1 MNPLDFLKDKFQV
14 STLGPEGGIGGGIWR
29 ALCDIHANEGWR
41 SYNQLKR
48 RATVDTPDQPLMAPQ
63 YPLFSAESS
72 SHSFLLVFSQTFL
85 TLYQGGKSSDV
96 LRATQ
101 HSRSALWAQECA
113 VFARYSATRVEGGL
127 YRGTLLPLAGAR
139 EHKRRCVAKFGRTW
153 TTDDDKLSNTAYTI
167 MSGSSKPGVLPI
179 VARPTTV
186 RRKSVVLRGAP
197 RNGHPLV
204 HIWRMQDSALAPTHH
219 RTITSTIVHTWT
231 HEGLAEF
238 YRGLATNLVRVPL
251 GTCVTFGVYENIVWL
266 LKHAAARRKA
276 HQDGDEGS
284 R

>member
-1 MNPLDFLKDKFQV
+1 MNPLDLVKDKFQV

-29 ALCDIHANEGWR
+29 AF
-41 SYNQLKR
+41 YNQLKR
-48 RATVDTPDQPLMAPQ
+48 RATVDTPDQPLTAPQ
-63 YPLFSAESS
+63 YLLFSAESS

-113 VFARYSATRVEGGL
+113 VFARYFATRVEGGL

-167 MSGSSKPGVLPI
+167 MSGSSKPG
-179 VARPTTV
+179 
-186 RRKSVVLRGAP
+186 
-197 RNGHPLV
+197 
-204 HIWRMQDSALAPTHH
+204 DSALAPTHH
-219 RTITSTIVHTWT
+219 RTITSTIAHTWT

-238 YRGLATNLVRVPL
+238 LATNLVRVPL
-251 GTCVTFGVYENIVWL
+251 GTCVTFGVDENIVWL